1 MEAYLK
7 KHFWIL
13 NLLLVLTSAYFTAGV
28 VNQMVAQ
35 QINRAIN
42 TQATSPTRAD
52 VPRLA
57 SKSKSA
63 WAKTISDRNL
73 FNANPPSPE
82 DLKVDTPED
91 EQAEER
97 DLSLLPAPYETCEDS
112 KVSAQLK
119 STLVASPS
127 TESYAMIEVDKNE
140 RIFQEGDTLLELE
153 IVAIQWNGGGGRVVL
168 KGVTSPFECLTLERK
183 KNARSRA
190 SSSRK
195 RTSSRVT
202 KPSKSNKFKEGIK
215 EVSPGRYEV
224 DRAMLDE
231 QLSDLDSIIKQARAI
246 PHYTKGKMTGFKV
259 IGIRSN
265 SIFRHLGLKSGDVL
279 KSVGGEELTTLN
291 KALGL
296 FDKLKSSDN
305 VSIELDRRGKAQDI
319 EYNIK

>member
-1 MEAYLK
+1 
-7 KHFWIL
+7 L

-28 VNQMVAQ
+28 VNQMLSQ
-35 QINRAIN
+35 QINRLLAS
-42 TQATSPTRAD
+42 QAKAASSVG

-73 FNANPPSPE
+73 FNATPPSPE
-82 DLKVDTPED
+82 DLKVETSED
-91 EQAEER
+91 DPAEER
-97 DLSLLPAPYETCEDS
+97 DLSQLPAPYETCEDS

-127 TESYAMIEVDKNE
+127 TASYAMVEVDKKE

-153 IVAIQWNGGGGRVVL
+153 IVAIQWNGGGGRIVL
-168 KGVTSPFECLTLERK
+168 KGTTSPFECLTLERK
-183 KNARSRA
+183 RGKRSRP
-190 SSSRK
+190 SVSSRNNK
-195 RTSSRVT
+195 SSRVT
-202 KPSKSNKFKEGIK
+202 KPSRSNKFKEGIK